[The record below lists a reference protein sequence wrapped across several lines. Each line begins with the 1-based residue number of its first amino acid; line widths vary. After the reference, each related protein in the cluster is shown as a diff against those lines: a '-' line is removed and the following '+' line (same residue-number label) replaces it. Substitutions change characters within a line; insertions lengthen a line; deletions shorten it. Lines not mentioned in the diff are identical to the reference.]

1 MGIIDHFRIAAF
13 ALSTILL
20 AFTAN
25 GQELL
30 RLQDA
35 KVQAIENNFDI
46 RIARSMAEVEREN
59 NTMGNAGYL
68 PTIEA
73 NSNIERDLNDTRFVF
88 VSGDVQEGSGLENE
102 RFGFAVVMDYTLFGG
117 FAVVNEKQ
125 RLEMLEKQGEMAL
138 RVQME
143 TTIAGLLA
151 TYYEA
156 MAIKQQ
162 IAAIESALEIST
174 ERLRFTEERLRLG
187 SGSGL
192 EVLQAR
198 VDLNADS
205 AALVRQQLELKRM
218 KSVVNELMARDPS
231 IPFELEEGIDLGPQM
246 PYEEVSQ
253 KARAANVELFMARNE
268 ARITALDQKVAQ
280 AAYYP
285 EIALQG
291 LYNFQTSE
299 QEAGFLVESRL
310 SGFTYGLTAR
320 WTLFGGFNNRREA
333 KVAKIRAEMGQV
345 GLEQQELQLQGEL
358 YRVYE
363 SYLTSRRLHRL
374 ELRNVEVARE
384 NLDIAQE
391 QMRLGSINALEL
403 REAQR
408 NSVDAEFRLIQAAF
422 EAKMAETDLLRLSG
436 GLLE

>member
-1 MGIIDHFRIAAF
+1 MGLLLYAF
-13 ALSTILL
+13 A
-20 AFTAN
+20 AK

-30 RLQDA
+30 RIEDA

-46 RIARSMAEVEREN
+46 RVARSMAEVEREN
-59 NTMGNAGYL
+59 NTAGNAGQL
-68 PTIEA
+68 PTIVA
-73 NSNIERDLNDTRFVF
+73 VTDIERDLNNTRFVF
-88 VSGDVQEGSGLENE
+88 VSGDVQEGEGLENQ
-102 RFGFAVVMDYTLFGG
+102 RFGAAVVMDYTLFGG

-125 RLEMLEKQGEMAL
+125 RLEIFEKQGELSL

-143 TTIAGLLA
+143 TTISNLLA

-156 MAIKQQ
+156 MAIEQQ
-162 IAAIESALEIST
+162 IAAIESALEISAQ
-174 ERLRFTEERLRLG
+174 RLQFTEERSRIG

-231 IPFELEEGIDLGPQM
+231 IPFSLQEGIDLGPLM
-246 PYEEVSQ
+246 PYEEVAQ
-253 KARAANVELFMARNE
+253 KARAVNVDLFMARNA
-268 ARITALDQKVAQ
+268 ARIAALDEKVAQ
-280 AAYYP
+280 ANYYP

-299 QEAGFLVESRL
+299 QQAGFLVESRL

-333 KVAKIRAEMGQV
+333 KVAKIRSEMGQI

-363 SYLTSRRLHRL
+363 TYLTARQLFAL
-374 ELRNVEVARE
+374 EGRNVDVARE

-391 QMRLGSINALEL
+391 QMRLGSINALQL

-408 NSVDAEFRLIQAAF
+408 NSVDAEFRLIQAAY

-436 GLLE
+436 GLLD

>member
-1 MGIIDHFRIAAF
+1 MGLLLFAF
-13 ALSTILL
+13 A
-20 AFTAN
+20 AK

-30 RLQDA
+30 RIEDA

-46 RIARSMAEVEREN
+46 RVARSMAEVEREN
-59 NTMGNAGYL
+59 NTAGNAGQL
-68 PTIEA
+68 PTIVA
-73 NSNIERDLNDTRFVF
+73 VTDIERDLNNTRFVF
-88 VSGDVQEGSGLENE
+88 VSGDVQEGEGLENQ
-102 RFGFAVVMDYTLFGG
+102 RFGAAVVMDYTLFGG

-125 RLEMLEKQGEMAL
+125 RLEIFEKQGELSL

-143 TTIAGLLA
+143 TTISNLLA

-156 MAIKQQ
+156 MAIEQQ
-162 IAAIESALEIST
+162 IAAIESALEISAQ
-174 ERLRFTEERLRLG
+174 RLQFTEERSRIG

-231 IPFELEEGIDLGPQM
+231 IPFSLQEGIDLGPLM
-246 PYEEVSQ
+246 PYEEVAQ
-253 KARAANVELFMARNE
+253 KARAVNVDLFMARNA
-268 ARITALDQKVAQ
+268 ARIAALDEKVAQ
-280 AAYYP
+280 ANYYP

-299 QEAGFLVESRL
+299 QQAGFLVESRL

-333 KVAKIRAEMGQV
+333 KVAKIRSEMGQI

-363 SYLTSRRLHRL
+363 TYLTARQLFAL
-374 ELRNVEVARE
+374 EGRNVDVARE

-391 QMRLGSINALEL
+391 QMRLGSINALQL

-408 NSVDAEFRLIQAAF
+408 NSVDAEFRLIQAAY

-436 GLLE
+436 GLLD

>member
-1 MGIIDHFRIAAF
+1 MMTVDIKPFAVAAIVMF
-13 ALSTILL
+13 AL
-20 AFTAN
+20 TAN
-25 GQELL
+25 GQEML
-30 RLQDA
+30 RIDEA
-35 KVQAIENNFDI
+35 KVQAIQNNFDI
-46 RIARSMAEVEREN
+46 RIARSIAEVESEN
-59 NTMGNAGYL
+59 NTAGNAGML
-68 PTIEA
+68 PTVVFTSDIQ
-73 NSNIERDLNDTRFVF
+73 RDLNNTRFVF
-88 VSGDVQEGSGLENE
+88 VSGDVQEGEGLENQ
-102 RFGFAVVMDYTLFGG
+102 RFGLAAIMDYTIFGG

-125 RLEMLEKQGEMAL
+125 RLEIFEKQGELGL

-143 TTIAGLLA
+143 TAIAALLA
-151 TYYEA
+151 AYYEA
-156 MAIKQQ
+156 MAIERQ
-162 IAAIESALEIST
+162 IAAIASALEVSSQ
-174 ERLRFTEERLRLG
+174 RLQFTEERSRLG

-231 IPFELEEGIDLGPQM
+231 IAFRLEQAIDLGPLM
-246 PYEEVSQ
+246 PYEEVAQ
-253 KARAANVELFMARNE
+253 KAYAVNVDLFLARNE
-268 ARITALDQKVAQ
+268 ARIAALDQKVAE

-285 EIALQG
+285 EIAVQG

-299 QEAGFLVESRL
+299 QQAGFLVESRL

-333 KVAKIRAEMGQV
+333 KVAKIRAEMGQI
-345 GLEQQELQLQGEL
+345 GLEQRELQLRGEL

-363 SYLTSRRLHRL
+363 TYLTARQLFNL
-374 ELRNVEVARE
+374 ERRNVEVAGQ
-384 NLDIAQE
+384 NLDIAKE

-408 NSVDAEFRLIQAAF
+408 NSVDAEFRLIQAAY

-436 GLLE
+436 GLLD

>member
-1 MGIIDHFRIAAF
+1 MMTVNTNLTA
-13 ALSTILL
+13 ILL
-20 AFTAN
+20 ALILFAFTAN
-25 GQELL
+25 GQEMLSIEE
-30 RLQDA
+30 A

-46 RIARSMAEVEREN
+46 RIARSMAEVESEN
-59 NTMGNAGYL
+59 NTAGNAGML
-68 PTIEA
+68 PSVVVT
-73 NSNIERDLNDTRFVF
+73 SDIERDLNNTRFVF
-88 VSGDVQEGSGLENE
+88 VSGDVQEGEGLENQ
-102 RFGFAVVMDYTLFGG
+102 RFGLAAVMDYTIFGG

-125 RLEMLEKQGEMAL
+125 RLEIFEKQGELGL

-143 TTIAGLLA
+143 TAIAALLA
-151 TYYEA
+151 AYYEA
-156 MAIKQQ
+156 MAIERQ
-162 IAAIESALEIST
+162 IAAIASALEVSSQ
-174 ERLRFTEERLRLG
+174 RLQFTEERGRLG

-231 IPFELEEGIDLGPQM
+231 IDFALEQAIDLGPFM
-246 PYEEVSQ
+246 PHEEVAQ
-253 KARAANVELFMARNE
+253 KAYAVNVDLFIARNE
-268 ARITALDQKVAQ
+268 ARIAALDQKVAE

-299 QEAGFLVESRL
+299 QQAGFLVESRL

-333 KVAKIRAEMGQV
+333 KVAKIRAEMGQI
-345 GLEQQELQLQGEL
+345 GLEQRELQLKGEL

-363 SYLTSRRLHRL
+363 TYLTARQLFDL
-374 ELRNVEVARE
+374 ERRNVEVAGQ
-384 NLDIAQE
+384 NLDIAKE

-408 NSVDAEFRLIQAAF
+408 NSVDAEFRLIQAAY

-436 GLLE
+436 GLLD

>member
-1 MGIIDHFRIAAF
+1 MVTSKT
-13 ALSTILL
+13 LSSNICILL
-20 AFTAN
+20 TLLCAFTAN
-25 GQELL
+25 AQELL
-30 RLQDA
+30 RIQDA
-35 KVQAIENNFDI
+35 KIQAIENNFDI
-46 RIARSMAEVEREN
+46 RVARSIAEESREN
-59 NTMGNAGYL
+59 NTLGNAGYL
-68 PTIEA
+68 PTIIA
-73 NSNIERDLNDTRFVF
+73 NSNIERDLNNTRFVF
-88 VSGDVQEGSGLENE
+88 VSGDIQEGEGLENQ
-102 RFGFAVVMDYTLFGG
+102 RFGMAVVMDYTLFGG
-117 FAVVNEKQ
+117 FAVVNERQ
-125 RLEMLEKQGEMAL
+125 RLELFEKQGELQL

-151 TYYEA
+151 AYYES
-156 MAIKQQ
+156 MAIKRQ
-162 IAAIESALEIST
+162 IDAIESALEIST
-174 ERLRFTEERLRLG
+174 QRLQFTEERLRLG

-231 IPFELEEGIDLGPQM
+231 IPFALEEGIDLGALM
-246 PYEEVSQ
+246 PYEEVAQ
-253 KARAANVELFMARNE
+253 KTRAVNVNLFMARNE
-268 ARITALDQKVAQ
+268 ARITALDEKVAQ

-299 QEAGFLVESRL
+299 QQAGFLVESRL

-333 KVAKIRAEMGQV
+333 KVAKIRAEIGQV
-345 GLEQQELQLQGEL
+345 SLEQQELQLQGEL

-363 SYLTSRRLHRL
+363 TYLTARQLFQL
-374 ELRNVEVARE
+374 EGRNVEVARE

-408 NSVDAEFRLIQAAF
+408 NSVDAEFRLIQAAY